1 MTGDHE
7 SWGFTAST
15 GLGFT
20 NATIVDAHFQACRP
34 TYGLLL
40 RQARIRPGSHVL
52 DAGCGA
58 GSFLSL
64 LAEQVGPRGH
74 VSALD
79 LTAENVTAARLRA
92 HGAGVPC
99 DVIQGDVLRLPYSD
113 DRFDAVWCANTIQ
126 YLSDAELRRAL
137 SEMRRVVRPGGL
149 IAVKEIDVSVVR
161 ARPGDPYMFADFF
174 RMAGEV
180 PGYGAQLLRSRDL
193 YRWLR
198 EAGLTGVRQRTVF
211 SEHYG
216 PLSPVEK
223 AFYGPSCAQ
232 IARKARALGARGD
245 WSRYLDP
252 ADPINP
258 LNHPDA
264 YICEGN
270 VLSTATV
277 SGETTRP

>member
-1 MTGDHE
+1 MKEDHE

-20 NATIVDAHFQACRP
+20 HTSIVDAHFEACRP
-34 TYGLLL
+34 AYGRLL

-52 DAGCGA
+52 DAGCGG
-58 GSFLSL
+58 GSFLPL

-79 LTAENVTAARLRA
+79 LTAEHVATARLRA
-92 HGAGVPC
+92 RRAGLSC
-99 DVIQGDVLRLPYSD
+99 DVVRGDILQLPYAD

-126 YLSDAELRRAL
+126 YLSDASLRQAL
-137 SEMRRVVRPGGL
+137 AEMRRVVRPGGL
-149 IAVKEIDVSVVR
+149 IAIKEIDVSVVT
-161 ARPGDPYMFADFF
+161 ARPGDPFMFADFF
-174 RMAGEV
+174 RLAGSV

-193 YRWLR
+193 YRWLG
-198 EAGLTGVRQRTVF
+198 EAGLSGVRQRTVL

-216 PLSPVEK
+216 PLSLREK

-232 IARKARALGARGD
+232 IAQKARALGAPGD
-245 WSRYLDP
+245 WSRFVDP
-252 ADPINP
+252 ADPVNP
-258 LNHPDA
+258 LNHRDA

-270 VLSTATV
+270 VLATANV
-277 SGETTRP
+277 SPH

>member
-1 MTGDHE
+1 MKEDHA

-20 NATIVDAHFQACRP
+20 SASIVDAHFQACRP
-34 TYGLLL
+34 TYGRLL

-52 DAGCGA
+52 DAGCGS
-58 GSFLSL
+58 GSFLPL
-64 LAEQVGPRGH
+64 LAEQVGSRGR

-79 LTAENVTAARLRA
+79 LAAEHVATARRRTAGL
-92 HGAGVPC
+92 PC
-99 DVIQGDVLRLPYSD
+99 DVVRGDVLHLPYPD
-113 DRFDAVWCANTIQ
+113 DRFDAVWCANTVQ
-126 YLSDAELRRAL
+126 YLPDASLRQAL

-149 IAVKEIDVSVVR
+149 IAIKEIDVSVVT
-161 ARPGDPYMFADFF
+161 ARPGDPFLFADFF
-174 RMAGEV
+174 RLAGAS

-193 YRWLR
+193 YRWLG
-198 EAGLTGVRQRTVF
+198 EAGLTGVRQRTVL

-216 PLSPVEK
+216 PLSAVEK

-232 IARKARALGARGD
+232 IAAKARTLGAPGD

-252 ADPINP
+252 ADPLNP
-258 LNHPDA
+258 LNHRDA

-270 VLSTATV
+270 VLATATV
-277 SGETTRP
+277 ERFSR

>member
-1 MTGDHE
+1 MKEDHA

-20 NATIVDAHFQACRP
+20 SASIVDAHFQACRP
-34 TYGLLL
+34 TYGRLL

-52 DAGCGA
+52 DAGCGSGA
-58 GSFLSL
+58 FLPL
-64 LAEQVGPRGH
+64 LAEQVGPHGR

-79 LTAENVTAARLRA
+79 LTAEHVATARRRM
-92 HGAGVPC
+92 AGLPC
-99 DVIQGDVLRLPYSD
+99 DVVCGDVLHLPYPD
-113 DRFDAVWCANTIQ
+113 DRFDAVWCANTVQ
-126 YLSDAELRRAL
+126 YLPDASLRQAL

-149 IAVKEIDVSVVR
+149 IAVKEIDVSVVT
-161 ARPGDPYMFADFF
+161 ARPGDPFLFADFF
-174 RMAGEV
+174 RLAGAS

-193 YRWLR
+193 YRWLG
-198 EAGLTGVRQRTVF
+198 EAGLTGVRQRTVL

-216 PLSPVEK
+216 PLSAVEK

-232 IARKARALGARGD
+232 IAAKARMLGAPGD

-252 ADPINP
+252 SDPLNP
-258 LNHPDA
+258 LNHRDA

-270 VLSTATV
+270 VLATATV
-277 SGETTRP
+277 GRFSR